1 MLLKSRNMISKKV
14 EKGLAS
20 IAKIK
25 FGFDDFVPTGDDFV
39 PTGSFF

>member
-1 MLLKSRNMISKKV
+1 MLLKSRTMVSKKV

-25 FGFDDFVPTGDDFV
+25 FGFDDYFVS
-39 PTGSFF
+39 TGSFF